1 MNQNFDLRLQFSE
14 KFTISVVKFYG
25 IFYVYFKEKQEVTDT
40 STEQTGETKSNQHQE
55 GQNIPPTPTPTPT
68 STATKSQGK
77 KQPTGESTSS
87 PLATT
92 TTTTTAVD
100 ERLVET
106 PAVETTKE
114 TWSRGRPRKGKKNSV
129 DMIYAAVVDAAK
141 TGANVVITDDQECAD
156 KTMEALPKDN
166 NTQTVESQRTE
177 KTEGV
182 PEKTEVVPPLRI
194 VVGSKRGFSGRP
206 PGRPKKKRRKMTPR
220 KIVVGGS
227 GNKSVTS
234 GNSNS
239 SGPTGGEESNS
250 VFEAEMP
257 NAENLTEAVSAVVR
271 EEKLSVFGEFLEGS
285 GPGGESRP
293 GPGEEEEE
301 LPSAA
306 TPAVAQF
313 RPQATSSHSSYPEHD
328 DDDENQPE
336 AEMDEQ
342 EAEETRDHHHPEEG
356 ADVEH
361 DTFPEDATEA
371 EDDVIGD
378 GKRSMSLLTSSSGG
392 LRHDESGMEL
402 CDSSLETRSPSGC
415 TPDTDATTDSGIGR
429 DAGALSEQESMDK
442 SHGSGDATPTT
453 PPNMSENPLLM
464 SDAHSSGASDTQTTP
479 DPESDAR
486 ELIMEDMSCQTGDD
500 LLENGNEAEADPG
513 ANEHEEEEEEHENEA
528 EEANLMTEENDTEST
543 TEEDLEPEDQ
553 PMNNAD
559 PAEESEPQP
568 HCEVANEVAG
578 VNGSELPD
586 ALNEVEEVDAANN
599 NEILDGHDDSEATE
613 EGKKYSVS

>member
-1 MNQNFDLRLQFSE
+1 M
-14 KFTISVVKFYG
+14 
-25 IFYVYFKEKQEVTDT
+25 
-40 STEQTGETKSNQHQE
+40 
-55 GQNIPPTPTPTPT
+55 
-68 STATKSQGK
+68 
-77 KQPTGESTSS
+77 
-87 PLATT
+87 
-92 TTTTTAVD
+92 
-100 ERLVET
+100 
-106 PAVETTKE
+106 
-114 TWSRGRPRKGKKNSV
+114 
-129 DMIYAAVVDAAK
+129 
-141 TGANVVITDDQECAD
+141 
-156 KTMEALPKDN
+156 
-166 NTQTVESQRTE
+166 
-177 KTEGV
+177 
-182 PEKTEVVPPLRI
+182 
-194 VVGSKRGFSGRP
+194 
-206 PGRPKKKRRKMTPR
+206 
-220 KIVVGGS
+220 
-227 GNKSVTS
+227 
-234 GNSNS
+234 
-239 SGPTGGEESNS
+239 
-250 VFEAEMP
+250 FEAEMP

-293 GPGEEEEE
+293 GPGGVDWGRGEEEAEDREEEVE
-301 LPSAA
+301 LPGAA

-313 RPQATSSHSSYPEHD
+313 RPQATSSYSSYPEHDD

-342 EAEETRDHHHPEEG
+342 EAEETRDHHHHPEDD

-378 GKRSMSLLTSSSGG
+378 GKTSMSLLTSSSGG

-453 PPNMSENPLLM
+453 PPNMFENPLLL
-464 SDAHSSGASDTQTTP
+464 SDANSSGASDTQTTP

-528 EEANLMTEENDTEST
+528 EEANHVTEENDTEAT

-553 PMNNAD
+553 T
-559 PAEESEPQP
+559 
-568 HCEVANEVAG
+568 NEQRG
-578 VNGSELPD
+578 TYRGE
-586 ALNEVEEVDAANN
+586 
-599 NEILDGHDDSEATE
+599 
-613 EGKKYSVS
+613 